1 MSSFSFPTIEKKGE
15 FSLKEPS
22 TFDDYLSQLR
32 NNSFLQANWS
42 NIFIIVMI
50 AIPFS
55 IFFIQGL
62 FYGFDQLEHSAI
74 SGLFISAL
82 FYNLFIILSVIFIAL
97 NIKIRLSPLL
107 LYLGLF
113 FMIILFILYL
123 PGMFGGD
130 VSQVVYT
137 GAQCLWEGKNPYNPI
152 EKYIK
157 HGSPAGAGVLHEG
170 TYPYLPLDLLSYGLI
185 LGVFNLISSFLV
197 NGTVPIWLP
206 GFNDFGL
213 ALANLIFTA
222 ISCLF
227 TYKLFP
233 EDRFQGPSLVFL
245 LMIPMVWSNAPLM
258 MLYAIIGFYF
268 YKSSYK
274 HKDYL
279 VIFFFTLSTLSK
291 YFAAIFLVALWITY
305 LYERE
310 WKKVIAA
317 PGIPL
322 LGFLIIALPFNI
334 IWVFQETVIFY
345 NSARRYIEDGSL
357 GGTIVAEFAKSF
369 NLLDLIGILTLI
381 GLILIFIIGLFIKK
395 NTDLRLVVMS
405 LLSLLV
411 INSFALPFLFMS
423 IFGAIIFDYILITS
437 SQRKRY
443 AIIKKKTTESIP
455 E

>member
-1 MSSFSFPTIEKKGE
+1 MSSFSLPTIEKKGE

-113 FMIILFILYL
+113 FMIIIFILYL

-137 GAQCLWEGKNPYNPI
+137 GAQCLWEGKNPYDPI

-213 ALANLIFTA
+213 SLANLIFTA

-227 TYKLFP
+227 TFNLFP
-233 EDRFQGPSLVFL
+233 EDRFQGPILVFL
-245 LMIPMVWSNAPLM
+245 LMIPLVWSNAPLM